1 MKENDEKLRD
11 MLTSEEVP
19 EQLSPENIKKMLDEK
34 APKKKRSGISVAG
47 RIAAGAA
54 ACAVIAGSYAGTAH
68 LMKERKNGGS
78 STSVSEP
85 SGKGVTK
92 VEGERV
98 EAPYMNG
105 AASYEEVY
113 ELMETSAKKYER
125 QQKRDRRKSG
135 LITGGI
141 KTDDFAMESAIADEG
156 VDGEE
161 SYNGELAPQ
170 TSGNDAETPEYSE
183 TYDQEEGVRE
193 ADIVKTDGRNIYY
206 VWNGAENSYY
216 DEEKQAYV
224 NHYREMPLLDI
235 ASVKDGEFTDTKK
248 LDLTPD
254 VSSLGIEGNYTV
266 QVYDMYIYNDM
277 IEVIGGVSSNAS
289 SYYYEDY
296 GYYYGNCNNTFVSV
310 YTTGDEP
317 ELIGTYF
324 QDGFYNDVRIAP
336 DGCMYLISNYNTVN
350 FDSVEDPKNIE
361 RYIPCCGVDDEVEC
375 LPPEDVLM
383 PTTPPDAKT
392 LLSYTVIS
400 GIDFSEPG
408 DFTVVDNKA
417 LAGFAG
423 TIYSSADNIYAAA
436 YSDGDSDITRI
447 AVCGG
452 NIEPMASGK
461 VEGYV
466 LNQFSMSEY
475 GDYFRVATSINK
487 YHDNSTIIGSIFDT
501 DEPSY
506 TERDNAVTVLDMDM
520 NTVGMIKDFGI
531 DESIKSVNFS
541 GDMAYVVTYRQT
553 DPLFAIDLS
562 DPFVPTI
569 LDEFKIN
576 GFSTY
581 MQKWDDGLL
590 LGFGIDAEDNG
601 MQRGVKLV
609 MFDNSDPNDLKEVGF
624 CALNEDTTDYGW
636 VYSNAIYERKALL
649 IAPEKNL
656 IGFPIQ
662 GYARDTYET
671 TYKYVFFSYE
681 DGEFVCRG
689 EVLDKFDN
697 ERLTCADRA
706 LYIGDYVYV
715 LSGEKFISA
724 DIDTMEVIDTVSFMD

>member
-19 EQLSPENIKKMLDEK
+19 EQLSPENMKKMLDEK

-54 ACAVIAGSYAGTAH
+54 ACAVITGSYAGTAH
-68 LMKERKNGGS
+68 LMKERKNGS

-92 VEGERV
+92 VDGERV

-113 ELMETSAKKYER
+113 KLMEASAKKYER
-125 QQKRDRRKSG
+125 QQKKDRRKGWVTSG
-135 LITGGI
+135 ITN
-141 KTDDFAMESAIADEG
+141 DDFVMEGAIAEEA
-156 VDGEE
+156 VDGEQ

-193 ADIVKTDGRNIYY
+193 ADIVKTDGKNIYY
-206 VWNGAENSYY
+206 VWNGAETYHY

-224 NHYREMPLLDI
+224 NFYREMPILDI

-254 VSSLGIEGNYTV
+254 ISALDIEGNYTV

-277 IEVIGGVSSNAS
+277 IEVIGGVGGRAS
-289 SYYYEDY
+289 YYEDC

-336 DGCMYLISNYNTVN
+336 DGCMYLISNYSSVN
-350 FDSVEDPKNIE
+350 FDSVENAKNVE

-383 PTTPPDAKT
+383 PTTPPEAKT

-400 GIDFSEPG
+400 GIDLTESG

-447 AVCGG
+447 AVSGG
-452 NIEPMASGK
+452 TIEPMASGK

-466 LNQFSMSEY
+466 LNQFAMSEY

-487 YHDNSTIIGSIFDT
+487 FHDNSTFIGSIFET

-506 TERDNAVTVLDMDM
+506 TERDNAVTVFDMDM
-520 NTVGMIKDFGI
+520 NRVGMIKDFGI
-531 DESIKSVNFS
+531 NESIKSVNFS

-562 DPFVPTI
+562 DPTEPTI

-590 LGFGIDAEDNG
+590 LGFGIDANADG
-601 MQRGVKLV
+601 IQTGVKLV
-609 MFDNSDPNDLKEVGF
+609 MFDNSDPNNLKEVGF
-624 CALNEDTTDYGW
+624 CSLNDLNTDYG
-636 VYSNAIYERKALL
+636 YIASNATYERKALL

-662 GYARDTYET
+662 GYSRDYYET
-671 TYKYVFFSYE
+671 TYKYVFYSYE
-681 DGEFVCRG
+681 DGEFVYRG

-724 DIDTMEVIDTVSFMD
+724 DIDTMEVTDTVSFMD

>member
-1 MKENDEKLRD
+1 MKENDEKLRE

-19 EQLSPENIKKMLDEK
+19 EQLSPENMKKMLDEK

-54 ACAVIAGSYAGTAH
+54 ACAVVAGSYAGTAH

-78 STSVSEP
+78 TSVSTSDGGDKTVYSE
-85 SGKGVTK
+85 
-92 VEGERV
+92 
-98 EAPYMNG
+98 
-105 AASYEEVY
+105 ASYMKGAKSYEDVY
-113 ELMETSAKKYER
+113 ELMAASAKKYER
-125 QQKRDRRKSG
+125 QQKKDRRKGLVESG
-135 LITGGI
+135 FTNETIMDG
-141 KTDDFAMESAIADEG
+141 AIAEEA
-156 VDGEE
+156 VEEADG
-161 SYNGELAPQ
+161 YNGELGLTTGSNAE
-170 TSGNDAETPEYSE
+170 ETPEYSE

-193 ADIVKTDGRNIYY
+193 ADIVKTDGKNIYY
-206 VWNGAENSYY
+206 VWNGAENYHY
-216 DEEKQAYV
+216 DDDKQVYV
-224 NHYREMPLLDI
+224 NQYRSVPTLDI

-254 VSSLGIEGNYTV
+254 LSALDIEGNYTV

-277 IEVIGGVSSNAS
+277 IEVIGGVGGNAPY
-289 SYYYEDY
+289 YYYEGG
-296 GYYYGNCNNTFVSV
+296 GYYYGNCNNTFVSL
-310 YTTGDEP
+310 YTTGSDP

-324 QDGFYNDVRIAP
+324 QDGFYNDVRVAP
-336 DGCMYLISNYNTVN
+336 DGCMYLISNYTTEN
-350 FDSVEDPKNIE
+350 FASIEDEDNIE

-375 LPPEDVLM
+375 LPPEDVLLPRKYSEARTSM
-383 PTTPPDAKT
+383 
-392 LLSYTVIS
+392 SYTVIS
-400 GIDFSEPG
+400 GIDLSEQG
-408 DFTVVDNKA
+408 GFTVVDSKA

-447 AVCGG
+447 AVSGG
-452 NIEPMASGK
+452 TIEPAASGT
-461 VEGYV
+461 VEGSV

-487 YHDNSTIIGSIFDT
+487 YHDNSTIIGGFFGT

-531 DESIKSVNFS
+531 SESIKSVSFS

-562 DPFVPTI
+562 DPTEPTI

-590 LGFGIDAEDNG
+590 LGFGIDANDDG
-601 MQRGVKLV
+601 IQTGVKLV
-609 MFDNSDPNDLKEVGF
+609 MFDNSDPNNLREVGF
-624 CALNEDTTDYGW
+624 CALNENTTDYG
-636 VYSNAIYERKALL
+636 YITSTAAYQRKALL

-671 TYKYVFFSYE
+671 TYKYVFYSYE
-681 DGEFVCRG
+681 DGEFVFCG
-689 EVLDKFDN
+689 EITDKIDG

-724 DIDTMEVIDTVSFMD
+724 DIDTMTVKDTVSFMY